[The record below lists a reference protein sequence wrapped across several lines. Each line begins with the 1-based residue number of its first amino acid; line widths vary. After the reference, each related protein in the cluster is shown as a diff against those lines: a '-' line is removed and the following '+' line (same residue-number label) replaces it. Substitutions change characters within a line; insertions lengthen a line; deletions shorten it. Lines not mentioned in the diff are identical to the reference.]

1 MRIKSGGRIDR
12 KRPISFKFNN
22 RPSSG
27 FHGDT
32 LASALLASNIRL
44 VARSWKYHR
53 PRGVIASGVE
63 EPNALVQLFDGDRTI
78 PNAKMTEVELVEGL
92 VAYSVNVKP
101 SVEFDY
107 GAMNGWISRFLPA
120 GFYYKTFMASQG
132 VWHFFEKY
140 LRLSQ
145 KNAGSRP
152 GRPGHPGPVLRLP
165 QIVCLFCTAL

>member
-22 RPSSG
+22 RSYSG

-92 VAYSVNVKP
+92 VAYSVTCWILLQN
-101 SVEFDY
+101 FY
-107 GAMNGWISRFLPA
+107 GFTGR
-120 GFYYKTFMASQG
+120 MA
-132 VWHFFEKY
+132 FF
-140 LRLSQ
+140 
-145 KNAGSRP
+145 
-152 GRPGHPGPVLRLP
+152 
-165 QIVCLFCTAL
+165 